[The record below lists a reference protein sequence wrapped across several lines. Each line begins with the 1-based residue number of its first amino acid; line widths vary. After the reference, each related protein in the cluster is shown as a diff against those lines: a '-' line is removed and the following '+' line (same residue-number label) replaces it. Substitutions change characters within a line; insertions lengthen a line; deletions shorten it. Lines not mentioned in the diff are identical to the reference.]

1 MSNKFLVYT
10 SNLPFNAILMY
21 AEDFSNY
28 IDSRINIQ
36 TLLKRVYPEP
46 IAKSVFMGTLRALVA
61 NQSANG
67 DYIGNDVDFENELFP
82 NNLTF

>member
-1 MSNKFLVYT
+1 
-10 SNLPFNAILMY
+10 MY

-36 TLLKRVYPEP
+36 TLLRRVYPEP
-46 IAKSVFMGTLRALVA
+46 IAKSVFMNTVRLRALVA

-67 DYIGNDVDFENELFP
+67 DHIGNDVDFENELFP
-82 NNLTF
+82 DNLTF